1 MRRKKERG
9 YAYVILVQLY
19 SAALIILGASYKM
32 LLYEVVYEADY
43 GADAGYSTES
53 EYATDA
59 AYGSDAGY
67 GNETAYGTESAYGA
81 GNDGHRRLLGFTS
94 KLHRLLAGGGG
105 GGGALRFDKEDGE
118 QRVANF
124 FCGSMAAVW
133 FLSDLMILVHKGIK
147 ETMERCKDTPA
158 PKLVK
163 LLGIPLL
170 LARIGLVAFMA
181 SLSQYATDPSLIA
194 FVGLAGVVAQLALRV
209 VGTLL
214 YREETEEDHAYQD
227 ILKHGLSGEQSMAF
241 HAE

>member
-9 YAYVILVQLY
+9 YAFVILVQLY

-32 LLYEVVYEADY
+32 LLYEFVYVADSDY
-43 GADAGYSTES
+43 GADA
-53 EYATDA
+53 
-59 AYGSDAGY
+59 AYGTDTGY
-67 GNETAYGTESAYGA
+67 GNATAYITESTYDTNG
-81 GNDGHRRLLGFTS
+81 DGHRRLLVFGS

-105 GGGALRFDKEDGE
+105 GALRFDKEDRE
-118 QRVANF
+118 QRVANL
-124 FCGSMAAVW
+124 FCGSMAAIW
-133 FLSDLMILVHKGIK
+133 FLNDLLILVHKGIK
-147 ETMERCKDTPA
+147 ENMERCKDTPA

-194 FVGLAGVVAQLALRV
+194 FVGLWGVVAQVALRV
-209 VGTLL
+209 VGTFL
-214 YREETEEDHAYQD
+214 YHEETEEDEAYQD

-241 HAE
+241 QAE